1 MGFTYDTLPADHS
14 CIRLLTLLPGSA
26 TIGKGDPLICL
37 LTTHIWDPKTGR
49 IHYTH
54 AAGSESRDYVKQ
66 VVEEASPGGDT
77 QLAIKPRMFGFSL
90 PIIISSPRC

>member
-1 MGFTYDTLPADHS
+1 MGFMYDTLPADHS

-37 LTTHIWDPKTGR
+37 LTTHFWDPKSGR

-54 AAGSESRDYVKQ
+54 AADSEKPELR
-66 VVEEASPGGDT
+66 EASGGGS
-77 QLAIKPRMFGFSL
+77 LAWRRYA
-90 PIIISSPRC
+90 ISKQASYVRLFFVNYYR